1 VTRRSVLRELL
12 EIVEDEGGWV
22 RDWRDLPR
30 AVAQLSRDQF
40 SNGLQVGYDEA
51 SFERQHCDLNEIRRL
66 LGEADAIMGAMAQ
79 ALRELDAEV
88 SGRVLD

>member
-51 SFERQHCDLNEIRRL
+51 K
-66 LGEADAIMGAMAQ
+66 
-79 ALRELDAEV
+79 REDV
-88 SGRVLD
+88 D

>member
-1 VTRRSVLRELL
+1 VSRRSVLRQLL

-30 AVAQLSRDQF
+30 AVAQLSCDQF

-51 SFERQHCDLNEIRRL
+51 T
-66 LGEADAIMGAMAQ
+66 
-79 ALRELDAEV
+79 REDV
-88 SGRVLD
+88 G